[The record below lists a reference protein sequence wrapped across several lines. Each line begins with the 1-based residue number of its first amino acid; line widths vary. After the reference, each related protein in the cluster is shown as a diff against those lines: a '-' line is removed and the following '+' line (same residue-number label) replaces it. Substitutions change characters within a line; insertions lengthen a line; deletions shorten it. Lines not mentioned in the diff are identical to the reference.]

1 MCTDASLSHTHA
13 SVSVYVTSV
22 PLFFLVS
29 DNKTRALSFSYKI
42 CSVN

>member
-1 MCTDASLSHTHA
+1 MYTDACVCESDA

-29 DNKTRALSFSYKI
+29 GNKTRALSFSI
-42 CSVN
+42 